1 MYYFYNTTK
10 KKLNNVTS
18 ILGGKKYKNYTKQL
32 IGGILDNISIKKSKK
47 IKKSLHQLKNNSKII
62 GNIAQ
67 NSLNHFLD
75 LASNSTDIAQ
85 NALINTYK
93 ILAPN
98 QKVEKEVQQEI
109 LKINP
114 NKQSNKKPNKSNK
127 KPNKSNKKNKYI
139 NEWEIYNRTNI

>member
-1 MYYFYNTTK
+1 M
-10 KKLNNVTS
+10 
-18 ILGGKKYKNYTKQL
+18 
-32 IGGILDNISIKKSKK
+32 
-47 IKKSLHQLKNNSKII
+47 KNNSKII

-114 NKQSNKKPNKSNK
+114 NKQSNKKR
-127 KPNKSNKKNKYI
+127 NKSNKKNKYI